1 MHFFIRYF
9 DDLPST
15 VVFHFH

>member
-1 MHFFIRYF
+1 MHFFIRYL